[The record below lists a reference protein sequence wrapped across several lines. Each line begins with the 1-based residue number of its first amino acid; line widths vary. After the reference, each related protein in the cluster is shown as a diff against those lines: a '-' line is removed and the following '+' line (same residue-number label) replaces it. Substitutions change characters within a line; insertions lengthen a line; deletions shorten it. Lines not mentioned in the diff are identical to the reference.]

1 MISEQELD
9 NILFLEFSDISKSE
23 QKRMR
28 EDTLKFNAWLEGR
41 GKAWPSAE
49 DFAGYV
55 NERKRRVGK
64 KESQP
69 YAAADKAGARVSA
82 IYEAIARQKGE
93 NSMSEDFKATQPED
107 SLDVT
112 EVAEAT
118 QPVEVEQPVH
128 EPSTLEATE
137 ATPEVEPVQGVH
149 EQETAPKPRGRN
161 GGRKIKDAEGEKRS
175 EKVMLYLTP
184 SLMTDIKDLAGFYG
198 KSLTDY
204 IIGLIE
210 THAEEKQAK
219 LASFR
224 ELRDNE

>member
-112 EVAEAT
+112 EATPEAT
-118 QPVEVEQPVH
+118 AQPVH
-128 EPSTLEATE
+128 EP
-137 ATPEVEPVQGVH
+137 VQGVR
-149 EQETAPKPRGRN
+149 RGRKSKPEAD
-161 GGRKIKDAEGEKRS
+161 RRSVKIS
-175 EKVMLYLTP
+175 IYLTP
-184 SLMTDIKDLAGFYG
+184 SLYEG
-198 KSLTDY
+198 
-204 IIGLIE
+204 
-210 THAEEKQAK
+210 AEELAHMMKQDLSSVIFSLLEGFVGRNTDK
-219 LASFR
+219 LRAHQDFLDS
-224 ELRDNE
+224 LGVIK